1 MNMLQRVMINYWV
14 ILALTILSICFQSS
28 LFTYIHTVLIL
39 SLHLFFKILH
49 LILMI
54 EFDLDLKKKEQL
66 LFYVMSHVMMNVS
79 SFQMR

>member
-1 MNMLQRVMINYWV
+1 MLQRVMINYWV

>member
-1 MNMLQRVMINYWV
+1 MLQRVMINYWV

-28 LFTYIHTVLIL
+28 LFTYIHNVLIL